1 MIPFPQEHL
10 EQEAVPLPRALRAAR
25 VIPSSPGLKIADGG
39 TYFSH
44 ARAGGWPPPSTG
56 SMGTTGTTSTSGW
69 EAELQAGSRTQPSLF
84 STAYHKRLEDDLSS
98 DTSGHF
104 KRILVS
110 LALVRGIVPSLP
122 QAVVG
127 VCEDGGYGE
136 DRASPPGW
144 AVLLDPVCHPH
155 AWGSPG
161 RCPLPSSMTFI
172 LNHRATVTKDQRTSH
187 RHMKMPR

>member
-1 MIPFPQEHL
+1 MEAPISAIHGL
-10 EQEAVPLPRALRAAR
+10 EDGHHHQQAPWGSQAQQAL
-25 VIPSSPGLKIADGG
+25 V
-39 TYFSH
+39 
-44 ARAGGWPPPSTG
+44 
-56 SMGTTGTTSTSGW
+56 GW

-84 STAYHKRLEDDLSS
+84 STAYHKRLEEDLSS

-110 LALVRGIVPSLP
+110 LALVRASLLLGTVPSLP
-122 QAVVG
+122 QAAVG

-144 AVLLDPVCHPH
+144 AALLDPVCHPH

-161 RCPLPSSMTFI
+161 RCPLPSSMIFI
-172 LNHRATVTKDQRTSH
+172 LNHRATVTKDQRTS
-187 RHMKMPR
+187 RRRMKTPR